1 MICSMSASNVNRTS
15 SLISTRYMWIS
26 LGLSVIGMAVIIW
39 FTYSPVVLDHLRLK
53 RMPGLVLAVV
63 VTLLRA
69 GFVAAKIRFLAEGA
83 LSWMASVRIAL
94 TWDFASAVTPSTVG
108 GAPVAT
114 YAMSREGI
122 KLGKSTAIILYGVDR
137 KSTRLNSSHV
147 AISYAVFCLKK
158 KTTEDA
164 TQ

>member
-39 FTYSPVVLDHLRLK
+39 FTYSPGVLDHLRLK

-83 LSWMASVRIAL
+83 LSWKIGRASC
-94 TWDFASAVTPSTVG
+94 
-108 GAPVAT
+108 
-114 YAMSREGI
+114 RERDQI
-122 KLGKSTAIILYGVDR
+122 WM
-137 KSTRLNSSHV
+137 
-147 AISYAVFCLKK
+147 
-158 KTTEDA
+158 
-164 TQ
+164 